1 MDQFSQAYRKA
12 RSVVSG
18 QSFAA
23 DWDKFLRTELDV
35 PALLAAD
42 GLNTGRAAD
51 LDKIRK
57 KIDASTKNGAFTAFF
72 VGGGVADT
80 LLAAARSDKSA
91 GTVADRAAT
100 LKWLKHLYFSRKRG
114 GQEVWV
120 YAGPKAY
127 DKWVFDEIVG
137 NESGFKSK
145 LASETEVYSV
155 ADRATMCDALQ
166 LAMAWSQKTAAG
178 MAGGSAE
185 AKAAVR
191 KWFADADT
199 SDTQITAAM
208 GKLNEG
214 FKKIAAVCNSSRLVF
229 SDHPPD
235 RAKGGWKDWAF
246 IYKSEAMDVVY
257 LQGAYL
263 KAARGKGTLWKCALT
278 IIHELSHREVRT
290 EDNRYDYDGL
300 KPHKKSFPFASAL
313 NNADSWAYFAVD
325 VVGMLSAGERRQVL
339 G

>member
-1 MDQFSQAYRKA
+1 MEQFSEAYRKA
-12 RSVVSG
+12 RSVVAS
-18 QSFAA
+18 QTFAPE
-23 DWDKFLRTELDV
+23 WDKFLKSELDV
-35 PALLAAD
+35 AALLSAD
-42 GLNTGRAAD
+42 GLNTGRAGD

-57 KIDASTKNGAFTAFF
+57 KIVGSTKNGAFTAFF

-80 LLAAARSDKSA
+80 LLAAAKSA
-91 GTVADRAAT
+91 KSSGTVADRAAT

-120 YAGPKAY
+120 YAGPKDY
-127 DKWVFDEIVG
+127 DKWVFDEITG
-137 NESGFKSK
+137 TESGFKSK
-145 LASETEVYSV
+145 LGSETEVYSET
-155 ADRATMCDALQ
+155 DRATMCDALQ
-166 LAMAWSQKTAAG
+166 LAMAWAQKTAAG

-185 AKAAVR
+185 AKAVVR
-191 KWFADADT
+191 RWFADADT
-199 SDTQITAAM
+199 TDTQITAAM
-208 GKLNEG
+208 ARLNEG
-214 FKKIAAVCNSSRLVF
+214 FKKIAAVCNGSRLVF

-235 RAKGGWKDWAF
+235 RSKGGWKDWAF
-246 IYKSEAMDVVY
+246 IYKTETMDVVY

-278 IIHELSHREVRT
+278 ILHELSHREVRT

-300 KPHKKSFPFASAL
+300 KPHAKRFPSASAL

-325 VVGMLSAGERRQVL
+325 FVGMLTAGERNKAL